1 MKKSI
6 VAGLSAVFVAAN
18 IVPAALAEED
28 KESSTDEQQKE
39 ENEEELVQTLTM
51 EEAVDH
57 ALNDDTSLLLLNYQ
71 LENMK
76 SQLNGLED
84 DHEDLNDDLDD
95 LEDQMDNL
103 RDVQRETGERTFQSR
118 LELQNQMETLED
130 NLDELED
137 SIEEL
142 DTNTTT
148 SEIDKQATKESMELS
163 TISTFTQLVMAKDQ
177 LDLLHASLE
186 TEEQTVANT
195 QKRYDLG
202 LVSRDELDTAKREVT
217 RLESEISQSKLE
229 LERDMAE
236 FALDIGITYH
246 SDLSLEEPEI
256 GELEPLQQETE
267 TEELIENSYSMKS
280 AKKELELAEYNQ
292 EQVYEDDDATSHEEE
307 QADIDV
313 QIAEEEI
320 VQLRENLTTSIESL
334 FTEADTQF
342 QNVISTEDELN
353 YAKTDYA
360 NLKTQVDIGVAPE
373 SEYELSQLQ
382 VTEAE
387 LNHKVAKQNY
397 FLLSKQI
404 EFLRSGLV
412 EQQQSQQ

>member
-6 VAGLSAVFVAAN
+6 VAGLSAVLVAAN
-18 IVPAALAEED
+18 IVPSALADED
-28 KESSTDEQQKE
+28 NDSSADEQQAE

-137 SIEEL
+137 SIQEL

-163 TISTFTQLVMAKDQ
+163 AISTFTQLVMAKDQ

-195 QKRYDLG
+195 QKRHDLG

-292 EQVYEDDDATSHEEE
+292 EQVYEDEDATSHEEE

-334 FTEADTQF
+334 FTEADTQY

-387 LNHKVAKQNY
+387 LNHKVAEQNY
-397 FLLSKQI
+397 FLLCKQI
-404 EFLRSGLV
+404 ESLRSGLV